1 MKKIFTYSSIL
12 MGILFLQSCSKQ
24 SSNEMLI
31 SPRIN
36 STDVNATVKSDG
48 TFQLALDNFQ
58 NAVITK
64 QASHFQIS
72 ETSLDSKTG
81 LLVYKYQ
88 PSPGFVGVDEVLLST
103 SKNVVS
109 GNMDGGCNNSGGA
122 YHTSTVTSSL
132 SIKLNVTAK

>member
-12 MGILFLQSCSKQ
+12 MSIILLQSCSKQ
-24 SSNEMLI
+24 SPNEML
-31 SPRIN
+31 SPRTS
-36 STDVNATVKSDG
+36 STDVNATIKSDG
-48 TFQLALDNFQ
+48 TYQLALDNFQ
-58 NAVITK
+58 NAVISK

-72 ETSLDSKTG
+72 EISLDSKTA

-109 GNMDGGCNNSGGA
+109 GSMDGGCNNGGGA